1 MKKLIDEMLSTPAG
15 REALLDA
22 IPRLFDHDKQRRA
35 AASIEDVP
43 IDRIAWSAAHRLNS
57 VPKDVVDKLQN
68 PVPLNRVSI
77 NGEVLYLT
85 ANGGNHRIERFVEAG
100 RKTIPA
106 RVHDWDLAS
115 AVLKKGFTTEHRLDI
130 KVADKGALPVPSDD
144 ITPAQAEL
152 FKALDLVK
160 DESTLAPP
168 PPRKRRILG
177 FGIGD

>member
-1 MKKLIDEMLSTPAG
+1 MKKFIDEMLSTPAG

-22 IPRLFDHDKQRRA
+22 IPRLFDHNKQRQVDE
-35 AASIEDVP
+35 ASIEDVP
-43 IDRIAWSAAHRLNS
+43 IERIAWSAAHRPNS
-57 VPKDVVDKLQN
+57 VPKDVVDNLKN
-68 PVPLNRVSI
+68 PIPLNRVSI

-85 ANGGNHRIERFVEAG
+85 AGGNHRIERFVEAG

-115 AVLKKGFTTEHRLDI
+115 AVLKKGFATAHRLE
-130 KVADKGALPVPSDD
+130 KKGETKGALPVPSDD

-152 FKALDLVK
+152 FKALNLVK
-160 DESTLAPP
+160 DETTPP
-168 PPRKRRILG
+168 PPRKRRI